1 MSVCNYECYS
11 SSKVGFTV
19 LYWLI
24 IQDWKLEKKS
34 SDIFMPNNSG
44 DSSGGNGSASD
55 TNVDEEAPLIPSARL
70 SYIGRTQ
77 LGNHAA

>member
-1 MSVCNYECYS
+1 MCVRNYECSS
-11 SSKVGFTV
+11 SSKAGFT
-19 LYWLI
+19 

-34 SDIFMPNNSG
+34 SDIYVPHNSG
-44 DSSGGNGSASD
+44 DSGGGTGSASD

-77 LGNHAA
+77 TNTAR